1 MRYFPY
7 QAVAHMAP
15 ISGFSVQITIFLLPR
30 DTIGLTRNAKH
41 IIRMSANRK
50 SNKPILLW
58 VDMLAGIGIN

>member
-15 ISGFSVQITIFLLPR
+15 GIGFSVQITIFLIAR

-41 IIRMSANRK
+41 IIRFTTNRK